1 METNL
6 KTTVR
11 VLLSA
16 VIAPVALALLVTA
29 AAAQYYSPD
38 IVARCTRAA
47 AKMPGTT
54 CMTCDNFRDYYEHA
68 CEANGGTMPGA
79 TATYDNRSDD
89 SSAPRHRNF
98 NN

>member
-11 VLLSA
+11 TLSSVA
-16 VIAPVALALLVTA
+16 IAPVAVALLVTA

-38 IVARCTRAA
+38 IIWRCTRAA

-79 TATYDNRSDD
+79 TITDDNQSDD
-89 SSAPRHRNF
+89 SSRSRHRNF
-98 NN
+98 NY